1 MLMLS
6 FGELE
11 DVIQKKNI
19 EFVRS
24 FKDDLIPLC
33 WEYFSA
39 SSIFTIDELREFK
52 DYVDWNGLFTT
63 DEIIRY
69 YGVNNLKEFEVLL
82 ESDIRKMYEDEKKI
96 FID

>member
-1 MLMLS
+1 MILK
-6 FGELE
+6 FGELDKIIKE
-11 DVIQKKNI
+11 RDI
-19 EFVRS
+19 EFIRE

-52 DYVDWNGLFTT
+52 DYIDWIGLFTT

-69 YGVNNLKEFEVLL
+69 YGVNNLKEFEVMLNGDTR
-82 ESDIRKMYEDEKKI
+82 EMYEDEKKI

>member
-1 MLMLS
+1 MILT

-11 DVIQKKNI
+11 YIIKNKNI

-24 FKDDLIPLC
+24 FKDDLIPLS
-33 WEYFSA
+33 WEYFST
-39 SSIFTIDELREFK
+39 SPIFTIDELREFK
-52 DYVDWNGLFTT
+52 DYIDWNGLFTT
-63 DEIIRY
+63 NEIIRY